1 MNAAVDI
8 LAAGVV
14 VQSLGFTGAWLAF
27 GLAVRKQ
34 LRIAAP
40 AKQPAEPK
48 TGTEARAD
56 DATATPPA
64 LVPGMK
70 DAA

>member
-14 VQSLGFTGAWLAF
+14 VQSLGFAGAGLVF

-40 AKQPAEPK
+40 AKQPEAPKQDAAEVAPSLSL
-48 TGTEARAD
+48 TGTERR
-56 DATATPPA
+56 PA
-64 LVPGMK
+64 
-70 DAA
+70 